1 MVSVIRISE
10 FWNRIRGVRPEP
22 EATEPN
28 LGDLEAIIGY
38 RFADRSLLAQAL
50 KHRSYVY
57 ALDGR
62 GIESNERLEFLGD
75 AVLDLVVTEY
85 LYRSFKSKR
94 EGEMTQVK
102 SLIVSK
108 TILAQKG
115 REMSLGRYMM
125 LSREE
130 EQSGGRNRTSIIGD
144 AYEAVL
150 GAIYLDGGL
159 KPARAFVTQ
168 HLLCDV
174 EEISANGAYLNFKSV
189 LLEHVQSEGRGHPR
203 YFVNSEEGPDHEKVF
218 TVEVAIGGE
227 VMGQGKG
234 RSKKEAQQM
243 AAKEALRRLGAV

>member
-1 MVSVIRISE
+1 MVSVNS
-10 FWNRIRGVRPEP
+10 FWNRIRRIFSPSQKVEQ
-22 EATEPN
+22 N
-28 LGDLEAIIGY
+28 LEALEAVIGH
-38 RFADRSLLAQAL
+38 RFTDRSLLAQAL

-57 ALDGR
+57 ASDGH

-85 LYRSFKSKR
+85 LYRSFKFKR
-94 EGEMTQVK
+94 EGELTQVK

-108 TILAQKG
+108 TVLAQKG
-115 REMSLGRYMM
+115 REMGLGRYML

-130 EQSGGRNRTSIIGD
+130 EQAGGRGRTSIIGD

-159 KPARAFVTQ
+159 DPSRDFVAQ

-174 EEISANGAYLNFKSV
+174 EKISANGDYLNFKSV

-203 YFVNSEEGPDHEKVF
+203 YYVNSEEGPDHEKVF
-218 TVEVAIGGE
+218 TVEVAVGGE
-227 VMGQGKG
+227 IMGQGKG

>member
-1 MVSVIRISE
+1 MILLKFNELFGRIGKIFSK
-10 FWNRIRGVRPEP
+10 PEKV
-22 EATEPN
+22 ERDLDT
-28 LGDLEAIIGY
+28 LEAVIGY
-38 RFADRSLLAQAL
+38 RFFDRSLLSLAI
-50 KHRSYVY
+50 KHRSYVF
-57 ALDGR
+57 ASDGS

-85 LYRSFKSKR
+85 LYRSFRSKR
-94 EGEMTQVK
+94 EGELTQVK

-108 TILAQKG
+108 SVLAQKG
-115 REMSLGRYMM
+115 REMGLGKYIL
-125 LSREE
+125 LSKEE
-130 EQSGGRNRTSIIGD
+130 EQSGGRERTSIIGD

-159 KPARAFVTQ
+159 DGSRTFVAR

-174 EEISANGAYLNFKSV
+174 EEISTNGDNLNFKSV

-203 YFVNSEEGPDHEKVF
+203 YFVNSEDGPDHEKIF

-227 VMGQGKG
+227 IMGEGKG

-243 AAKEALRRLGAV
+243 AAKEALRSIGAV